1 MPNPR
6 ELSTTTAVRLA
17 TRSDPGHSEPVDVGG
32 LLRQAREEALLSQRA
47 LAAQLGVP
55 PSTLSRYESGVA
67 QPSLQMLD
75 RILAGCGKQL
85 EATLVRRHADLD
97 AELARLAAQS
107 HRDRLSYVELLT
119 PSFVKELG
127 GGVLIGGA
135 WAAAL
140 HGLPREHDAAR
151 LWVAGDEGTIASL
164 AAVLLRRAAW
174 YYDDGRPCSPVVR
187 PEHLTRHPTA
197 QWKAHLVGRFQ
208 TIVVAAGEQW
218 PVEVR
223 LDGDLGALRVVAAS
237 ELGPDDGVRPDVARR
252 WLDLR
257 S

>member
-1 MPNPR
+1 M
-6 ELSTTTAVRLA
+6 
-17 TRSDPGHSEPVDVGG
+17 DVGA

-55 PSTLSRYESGVA
+55 PSTLSRYESGA
-67 QPSLQMLD
+67 GQPSLPMLD

-107 HRDRLSYVELLT
+107 HRERLSWVEILT
-119 PSFVKELG
+119 PSFVRELG
-127 GGVLIGGA
+127 SGVLIGGA

-151 LWVAGDEGTIASL
+151 LWVAGDEDTIAFL
-164 AAVLLRRAAW
+164 AALLLRRAAW
-174 YYDDGRPCSPVVR
+174 YYDDGRPTSPVVR
-187 PEHLTRHPTA
+187 PELITRHRTA
-197 QWKAHLVGRFQ
+197 SWQIHLVGRFE
-208 TIVVAAGEQW
+208 TTVVSAGDDW

-223 LDGDLGALRVVAAS
+223 LDGDLGALRVVAAHT
-237 ELGPDDGVRPDVARR
+237 LGPSDGVRPDVAQR